1 MLVDLNE
8 IIDKVVSK
16 LLVLDEI
23 NHEEYSN
30 LSQEQ
35 QEKIGYFARDF
46 GMNHWDWPQ
55 GIGLF
60 GLSNMM
66 NLLSNLLH

>member
-35 QEKIGYFARDF
+35 
-46 GMNHWDWPQ
+46 
-55 GIGLF
+55 
-60 GLSNMM
+60 
-66 NLLSNLLH
+66 